1 MRRKRRKRTRTR
13 TWRSQ
18 DKKGRRGKEACMYA
32 HVYSGQARDMRQAY
46 DSKTELAGFQRQLRS
61 QDSTGPD
68 RDTRC
73 PAMQC
78 IS

>member
-1 MRRKRRKRTRTR
+1 MRRKRTRTR
-13 TWRSQ
+13 TRRSE
-18 DKKGRRGKEACMYA
+18 DKKGRREEEACMYA
-32 HVYSGQARDMRQAY
+32 HVYSGQAREMRQAN
-46 DSKTELAGFQRQLRS
+46 DSKTELAGLQIQLRS

-73 PAMQC
+73 HAMQC